1 MFHLALYECVGMYY
15 DKKKKE
21 DGLQNEGAQKVLYP
35 DGRKKK

>member
-1 MFHLALYECVGMYY
+1 MSTNKDTTGMYY